1 MLAFA
6 APSFGKP
13 STERDNHPAEGSYL
27 HICQCEGDVTPEA
40 AAPFRDGAAVVAN
53 FRYFGGLRVTMQYN
67 YQDLGHLNSGAV
79 VRVDLEGDEVNV
91 RLLDQSNYRSFQAG
105 RGCRGFGGHYKASPA
120 VFTIPTYDHWY
131 VVIDYGGGPGRGRA
145 AVQVFNN

>member
-1 MLAFA
+1 
-6 APSFGKP
+6 
-13 STERDNHPAEGSYL
+13 
-27 HICQCEGDVTPEA
+27 
-40 AAPFRDGAAVVAN
+40 
-53 FRYFGGLRVTMQYN
+53 MQYN

-145 AVQVFNN
+145 AVQVFNNYGIRLSVTKQQVQDLPPVDIEHPAG